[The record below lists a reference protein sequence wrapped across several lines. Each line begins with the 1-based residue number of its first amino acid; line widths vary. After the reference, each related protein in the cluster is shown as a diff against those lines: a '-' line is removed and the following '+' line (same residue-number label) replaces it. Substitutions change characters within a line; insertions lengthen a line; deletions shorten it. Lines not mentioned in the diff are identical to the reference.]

1 LVIKVLQ
8 YLDQSNLNIS
18 IDKYQL
24 YKKTIKFLGYIIS
37 QDNITMLEDRIESIQ
52 DWKCSFTQKDIQ
64 SFLGFANFYW
74 QFINNFTKVV
84 QLWNNST
91 KEEFKG
97 KNFSWFKEDEK
108 SFNKLKA
115 LFTIAQIL

>member
-37 QDNITMLEDRIESIQ
+37 QDNITILEDRIESIQ

-64 SFLGFANFYW
+64 SFLGFTNFYW